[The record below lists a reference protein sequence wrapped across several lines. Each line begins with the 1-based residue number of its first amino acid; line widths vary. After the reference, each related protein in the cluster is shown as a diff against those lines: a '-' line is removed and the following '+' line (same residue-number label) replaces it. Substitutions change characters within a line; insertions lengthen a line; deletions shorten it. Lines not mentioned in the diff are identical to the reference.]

1 MPSQILRRS
10 RRHLLLAG
18 ALALFVAGCGSSSK
32 PSGPTGKPVQGGT
45 ATLAELPNQTPNY
58 IFPMY
63 PIQYCFSANTQFL
76 TYLMW
81 RPLYFF
87 GNGTAPVLNTSVS
100 IANPPVYSRH
110 DTVATVTLKNYQW
123 SDGTPVTAADVQFWQ
138 NLVTANKQN
147 WCVYAPGNYP
157 DNVASTKIT
166 GPRTIEFHLTHGVN
180 PTWFTSNELSQI
192 QPLPI
197 QAMDKTSASS
207 PSRRYDQTTSGAVA
221 VFKYLSSQGSKISSY
236 TTSPLWKVVDG
247 PWKLQTFS
255 QNGQVSFV
263 PNARYSGPVKPH
275 LSRFTELPFTSDTAE
290 LNALRSGQ
298 VDVGYLPYEDLPQRG
313 ALTAAGYN
321 LAPWQVYVTN
331 YIANN
336 QNNPIVGP
344 ILKQTYVRQAL
355 EMLVDQQGVIK
366 AFYSGYAQ
374 PTCGPVPFSSGTDLS
389 SSYEK
394 SCPFA
399 FNPARA
405 IALLKSHGWTIVPG
419 GVSYCSSPGSG
430 AGHCGPGVKQGAR
443 LSFTFNY
450 ATGVEALVRSVQV
463 FKSDAAKAGIQYKL
477 IGGSFATVSSIAV
490 PCKAGASVCNWQLAD
505 WGEGWLYTPNF
516 DPAGEII
523 FETGGGGN
531 SSSYS
536 DPINDANV
544 RANVGPGGSQAMLN
558 KFQDYLTN
566 QVPFIWQQDAPYQLS
581 EIKSTLAGVTPQN
594 VYFAVLPENWYFT
607 K

>member
-1 MPSQILRRS
+1 MQSHILRRT
-10 RRHLLLAG
+10 RRYLPLAG
-18 ALALFVAGCGSSSK
+18 ALALFAAGCGSSK
-32 PSGPTGKPVQGGT
+32 PQSAGGKPVQGGT

-87 GNGTAPVLNTSVS
+87 GKGTAPVLNTSVS
-100 IANPPVYSRH
+100 IANPPVYTHH
-110 DTVATVTLKNYQW
+110 DTVATVTLKPYQW

-138 NLVTANKQN
+138 NLVTVNKQN

-157 DNVASTKIT
+157 DNVASTKVT

-192 QPLPI
+192 QPLPV
-197 QAMDKTSASS
+197 QAMDKTSATS
-207 PSRRYDQTTSGAVA
+207 PAKRYDETTSGAVA

-236 TTSPLWKVVDG
+236 TTSPLWKIVDG

-263 PNARYSGPVKPH
+263 PNPRYSGPVKPH
-275 LSRFTELPFTSDTAE
+275 LSQFVELPFTSDTAE

-313 ALTAAGYN
+313 ALTSAGFN

-331 YIANN
+331 YIADN
-336 QNNPIVGP
+336 QHNPVVGP
-344 ILKQTYVRQAL
+344 ILSQTYVRQAL
-355 EMLVDQQGVIK
+355 EMLVDQKGVIS
-366 AFYSGYAQ
+366 AFYGGYAQ
-374 PTCGPVPFSSGTDLS
+374 PTCGPVPFSSGNDLS
-389 SSYEK
+389 DSYEK
-394 SCPFA
+394 SCPYSFS
-399 FNPARA
+399 PTRA
-405 IALLKSHGWTIVPG
+405 VALLKSHGWTIVPG
-419 GVSYCSSPGSG
+419 GVSFCSSPGTG
-430 AGHCGPGVKQGAR
+430 AGNCGAGVKRGAR

-490 PCKAGASVCNWQLAD
+490 PCKAGASACNWQLAD

-531 SSSYS
+531 TSSYS

-544 RANVGPGGSQAMLN
+544 RANVGPGGSQATLN
-558 KFQDYLTN
+558 RFQDYLTN
-566 QVPFIWQQDAPYQLS
+566 QVPFIWQQDAPYQLT

-594 VYFAVLPENWYFT
+594 VYFGVLPENWYFT